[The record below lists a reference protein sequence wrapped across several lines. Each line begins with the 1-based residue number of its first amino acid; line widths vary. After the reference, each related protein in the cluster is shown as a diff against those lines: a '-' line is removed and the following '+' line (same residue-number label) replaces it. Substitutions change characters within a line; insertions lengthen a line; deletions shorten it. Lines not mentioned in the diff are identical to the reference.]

1 MGLSRVGE
9 PFDDVSSYTIARTI
23 GYSAGERVP
32 CDQEIRFCPVFAPK
46 PLLPSS
52 TQPVAAVEQSST
64 STWPR
69 RLRGVSRT
77 SAALITPA
85 SGTVLEP
92 SIRSEP
98 SIRREP
104 VTSL

>member
-32 CDQEIRFCPVFAPK
+32 CDQEIRLCPGFAPK

-52 TQPVAAVEQSST
+52 TQPAVAAVQSSR

-69 RLRGVSRT
+69 RLRGASST

-85 SGTVLEP
+85 LGAVLEP

-98 SIRREP
+98 
-104 VTSL
+104 VTSW